1 MQLLHWKKT
10 KVFLKKFSLER
21 SFVESGRRPASWIYG
36 GLLRHQHLLV
46 KHLLLLK
53 GMTSM
58 ISSVSVDF
66 SEKGDW
72 RTVVHALYI
81 LFTIYI
87 LVLIAGKSNIASS
100 IWYWSNCLFLP
111 FYNMESNYFLTKI
124 IISNQKIHYLS

>member
-58 ISSVSVDF
+58 NFSVSVGF
-66 SEKGDW
+66 SEKGGLKNCGTCTIHTFYNIYFSFDSRKIKYCW
-72 RTVVHALYI
+72 LENLI
-81 LFTIYI
+81 LLHQFGID
-87 LVLIAGKSNIASS
+87 
-100 IWYWSNCLFLP
+100 YWSNCLFYP
-111 FYNMESNYFLTKI
+111 FITWKVT
-124 IISNQKIHYLS
+124 IS